1 MPPTITVT
9 PAHREFLH
17 VLWQSSDDA
26 GNRLPLRTYEITDRV
41 NRIRKNQGLPELA
54 SATVPVTLREMREKN
69 LLKVFRFSLDGS
81 PVNQVSDAEIKAAL
95 DKRDRQTAYGA
106 AISIDDIEGA
116 VDQRWETGHAAF
128 LSRLA
133 EPLFGE
139 AFNLEAVFIR
149 PIGYSLE
156 TPPIPAKWDKPEQ
169 THDVEFEKKPKEIRK
184 VIPILDTLTEWID
197 HASPADRV
205 RVLVGPPG
213 AGKSSTARMFAKE
226 QIPNRRVVF
235 VQLHHLDLSRPVV
248 AAFDAFAAEFSYP
261 DGILNPNAEHGPML
275 IVADGLDELSQQG
288 DAGKRAAEDF
298 AAKMLF
304 ALNQCQQNGRIIHV
318 LFCGRPIAA
327 QDFGKVFT
335 DPKQTYHLLPFWTP
349 EKDRKGDDFKYV
361 GDVKE
366 LETDRREKWWKR
378 YTNAVGDKVNEM
390 PALMKDEKLEEFT
403 AQPLLNFLLALAY
416 RDRDKP
422 AKVSHS
428 PENPVPPNPFTD
440 NEVPNRMAD
449 VFAWLLRKVYDREY
463 DHRHKHIENM
473 SFTDFRDIMALFG
486 MTAWHAGDG
495 RTASVKATEALA
507 VPMRLE
513 GVLTDYAKS
522 CKEGIVGLFLAFYFR
537 NRITSGEET
546 FEFSI
551 KPFAEFLAAAG
562 IVSAIAD
569 IASRLGTRK
578 NPNDKRDKSIWEAKE
593 LAFEWLQI
601 AGPGVIDQSLDQHI
615 REEVARRVEH
625 EDADAKQWRDQ
636 AIKLLEYDLRYR
648 FPAELLPSATF
659 QKMSDDSNRAEHALV
674 QVISA
679 CDATV
684 ESPKWQDRIENDP
697 MLHASFIE
705 SDDDDDEVYLRWEH
719 THDEWM
725 ERNADCFL
733 RINWPFA
740 TSLAEIFRHFR
751 STTDQHFSVSLPL
764 RLSRWDLSHQCIM
777 YCDCTGANLENSNLY
792 DTNLS
797 GANLDDTNLN
807 GAILIDANLNRASM
821 YSANLGG
828 ANLANASLHDANLF
842 DANLTDSR
850 LNGANLIGANLT
862 ATRLYRVNLAGANL
876 RAANLNYADLS
887 SANFYCANLASAR
900 LHNASLDGANLN
912 RADFRIAILTEAT
925 YGDMKLDTPEGLEFL
940 KSQGAIV

>member
-513 GVLTDYAKS
+513 GVLTDYAMS

-537 NRITSGEET
+537 NRITNGEET

-551 KPFAEFLAAAG
+551 KPFAEYLAAAG
-562 IVSAIAD
+562 VVSAIAD
-569 IASRLGTRK
+569 ISSRLGQRK

-601 AGPGVIDQSLDQHI
+601 VGPGVIDYTLDQHI
-615 REEVARRVEH
+615 RNEVARRVEH
-625 EDADAKQWRDQ
+625 EQADAKQWRDQ
-636 AIKLLEYDLRYR
+636 AVKLLEYNLRHR

-684 ESPKWQDRIENDP
+684 ESPKWKDRAKTDPQPEAPEWASISSQDYVKWK
-697 MLHASFIE
+697 LA
-705 SDDDDDEVYLRWEH
+705 
-719 THDEWM
+719 HDEWM
-725 ERNADCFL
+725 KRNADCFL
-733 RINWPFA
+733 RIEWPTK
-740 TSLAEIFRHFR
+740 TSAAEMFRRVIPVMDRFSSIE
-751 STTDQHFSVSLPL
+751 STPLSLQ
-764 RLSRWDLSHQCIM
+764 RWDLSNQHIM
-777 YCDCTGANLENSNLY
+777 NCNLSVANLWNANLSNANLWNANLRY
-792 DTNLS
+792 ANLRNANLWNANLFHANLWNANLS
-797 GANLDDTNLN
+797 GANLWNANLRYAKLSN
-807 GAILIDANLNRASM
+807 AILFHANLSNADLTA
-821 YSANLGG
+821 ANLISAKLISAKLSC
-828 ANLANASLHDANLF
+828 ANLYYANLSF
-842 DANLTDSR
+842 ANLTD
-850 LNGANLIGANLT
+850 ANLMSTNLSGA
-862 ATRLYRVNLAGANL
+862 
-876 RAANLNYADLS
+876 
-887 SANFYCANLASAR
+887 
-900 LHNASLDGANLN
+900 
-912 RADFRIAILTEAT
+912 I
-925 YGDMKLDTPEGLEFL
+925 YGDVKLDTPEGLEFL
-940 KSQGAIV
+940 KSKGAIV